1 MNTLRNARAMA
12 LCAATFSLAA
22 CSQGT
27 PPAAEL
33 KIVEMPEERAQAL
46 ARLLDEFDPVGFNN
60 LLAEN
65 VRLLPPNVPAVEGRD
80 AVVDYYKGAITTEL
94 DFEVTPLLRV
104 MAGNVG
110 IAEGTYKVRNTST
123 NEYIEEG
130 KYMTVWVNQD
140 GEWKIARMMTNT
152 DYRVAAP
159 GGDVGAME
167 APAS

>member
-1 MNTLRNARAMA
+1 MKTLRTAVHAA
-12 LCAATFSLAA
+12 LAAAAFSLAA

-33 KIVEMPEERAQAL
+33 TIVEMPEDRAREL
-46 ARLLDEFDPVGFNN
+46 ARLLDEFDPVGFYN

-65 VRLLPPNVPAVEGRD
+65 VRLLPPNVPAVEGRE

-94 DFEVTPLLRV
+94 DFEVTPLTRV
-104 MAGNVG
+104 MVGNVG
-110 IAEGTYKVRNTST
+110 LAEGTYKVRNTST

-130 KYMTVWVNQD
+130 KYMTVWVNQG
-140 GEWKIARMMTNT
+140 GEWKMARMMTNT

-159 GGDVGAME
+159 EVDVGAAE
-167 APAS
+167 TPAP

>member
-1 MNTLRNARAMA
+1 VKTLRTAVPAA
-12 LCAATFSLAA
+12 LAATALLLAA

-27 PPAAEL
+27 PPAAEPT
-33 KIVEMPEERAQAL
+33 IVEMPEERAQAL
-46 ARLLDEFDPVGFNN
+46 ARLLDEFDPVGFYN

-65 VRLLPPNVPAVEGRD
+65 VRLLPPNMPAVEGRQ

-104 MAGNVG
+104 MIGNVG
-110 IAEGTYKVRNTST
+110 LAEGTYKIRNTAT

-140 GEWKIARMMTNT
+140 GEWKVARMMTNT
-152 DYRVAAP
+152 DHRVAAP
-159 GGDVGAME
+159 AVAVGAVE
-167 APAS
+167 APAP